1 MSAADANAP
10 PPAPGKVRGRSPLP
24 AEGTTGEDLIR
35 RYARQTLD
43 GDGSVSAFVFP
54 QSKRLPVDDVI
65 HQYAQAKTR
74 AIRLAQIVESE
85 DDDVA
90 SLLTQK
96 QPSALQDTHHA
107 ILLDAYD
114 AANGNLRFLVTATQF
129 QAMAGDTGVK
139 LRPFF
144 KSGHQ
149 KSLLAELE

>member
-1 MSAADANAP
+1 M
-10 PPAPGKVRGRSPLP
+10 
-24 AEGTTGEDLIR
+24 
-35 RYARQTLD
+35 
-43 GDGSVSAFVFP
+43 
-54 QSKRLPVDDVI
+54 PVDDVI

-139 LRPFF
+139 LRPFQAHCWVQVGDAIVTDRLDVVRNF
-144 KSGHQ
+144 TPIRVV
-149 KSLLAELE
+149 